1 MWFDII
7 IIVVV
12 VCLILIHLISFFVI
26 RKEVKKLEKRAV
38 RTDNDINTLQ
48 YNQNVLVSTLREIG
62 RKQKQNEKTTKIF
75 KRKLRSPFQEEKS
88 EE

>member
-1 MWFDII
+1 MWFNII
-7 IIVVV
+7 IIVALAYLAFMHIVARKK
-12 VCLILIHLISFFVI
+12 VI
-26 RKEVKKLEKRAV
+26 KLEKRAT